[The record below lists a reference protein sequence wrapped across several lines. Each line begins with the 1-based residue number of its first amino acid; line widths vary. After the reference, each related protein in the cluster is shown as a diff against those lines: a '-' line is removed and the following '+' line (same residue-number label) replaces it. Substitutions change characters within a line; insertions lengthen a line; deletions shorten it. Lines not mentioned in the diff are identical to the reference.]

1 MMKDDTSL
9 EVSEDLHVMVSFQD
23 SSTVK
28 TQVHK
33 SYQKEVL
40 QLMTMKDKKKTL
52 PSHALPYLLWF
63 YNYIIITFIIKLP
76 ALL

>member
-40 QLMTMKDKKKTL
+40 QLMTMKDKK
-52 PSHALPYLLWF
+52 
-63 YNYIIITFIIKLP
+63 NITFSRSPIF
-76 ALL
+76 ALILQLYHNYFYH

>member
-40 QLMTMKDKKKTL
+40 QLMTMKDKKK
-52 PSHALPYLLWF
+52 
-63 YNYIIITFIIKLP
+63 NITFSRSPIF
-76 ALL
+76 ALILQLYHNYFYH